1 MAGILVALLIG
12 AAGALGAAARFGV
25 ADWIARRWRGHFPIA
40 TLLINVSGAFALGL
54 LLSVSHG
61 AAPTAS
67 NLRLVLGTGFLGGYT
82 TFSAL
87 CFETFASARGGRHG
101 SAWLYAAGTLA
112 LGALAA
118 ATGTTLGPVL

>member
-1 MAGILVALLIG
+1 VAGFLVAVCIG

-25 ADWIARRWRGHFPIA
+25 AEWIARHWQGHFPVA

-54 LLSVSHG
+54 LL
-61 AAPTAS
+61 AASRGNAHS
-67 NLRLVLGTGFLGGYT
+67 AANARLVLGTGFLGGYT

-87 CFETFASARGGRHG
+87 CFETFASARGGRQHT
-101 SAWLYAAGTLA
+101 AWLYAAGTLA

-118 ATGTTLGPVL
+118 AAGIALGHTL

>member
-1 MAGILVALLIG
+1 MLYGIFERGALLPPG
-12 AAGALGAAARFGV
+12 ARL
-25 ADWIARRWRGHFPIA
+25 
-40 TLLINVSGAFALGL
+40 AF
-54 LLSVSHG
+54 
-61 AAPTAS
+61 
-67 NLRLVLGTGFLGGYT
+67 GTGFLGGYT